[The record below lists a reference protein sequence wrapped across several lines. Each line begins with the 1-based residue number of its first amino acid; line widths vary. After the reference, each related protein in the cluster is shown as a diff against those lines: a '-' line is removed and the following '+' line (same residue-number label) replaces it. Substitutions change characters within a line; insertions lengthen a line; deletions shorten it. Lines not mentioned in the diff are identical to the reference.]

1 MDKLV
6 TREGTITSYR
16 CQLASGTLILLR
28 FLSPVIAADVLLAL
42 PALYTFPHVQSVRIV
57 AWTLSAFK
65 SMSPRQTHLLI
76 NLQFVLLSLDIFI
89 ISIHHRRVYCNLLWK
104 KVHAMER
111 YIRDYIRLYKRPCSP
126 RSSLLPYTDTMVL
139 NPKIFFHLSFS
150 PSSSSLFPRCRIPAI
165 WHFFPFVW
173 YHDKRKSCWRVESPP
188 TFNCVS
194 NSSPKRDREESS
206 E

>member
-42 PALYTFPHVQSVRIV
+42 PALYTFPHVQSVRVV

-76 NLQFVLLSLDIFI
+76 NLQFVLLSLGIFI
-89 ISIHHRRVYCNLLWK
+89 ISIHHRRVLTVE

-126 RSSLLPYTDTMVL
+126 RSSLLPYTDYGLEPQDLLPSV
-139 NPKIFFHLSFS
+139 ILSF
-150 PSSSSLFPRCRIPAI
+150 
-165 WHFFPFVW
+165 FVIFISTLP
-173 YHDKRKSCWRVESPP
+173 YPCYLAFLSFRVVP
-188 TFNCVS
+188 
-194 NSSPKRDREESS
+194 
-206 E
+206 

>member
-42 PALYTFPHVQSVRIV
+42 PALYTFPHVQSVRVV

-76 NLQFVLLSLDIFI
+76 NLQFVLLSLGIFI
-89 ISIHHRRVYCNLLWK
+89 ISIHHRRVYGNLLWK
-104 KVHAMER
+104 RCMLWR
-111 YIRDYIRLYKRPCSP
+111 DISGIISDYISVLVRRAVPCYHTP
-126 RSSLLPYTDTMVL
+126 TMVL

-173 YHDKRKSCWRVESPP
+173 YHDKRKSC
-188 TFNCVS
+188 
-194 NSSPKRDREESS
+194 
-206 E
+206 